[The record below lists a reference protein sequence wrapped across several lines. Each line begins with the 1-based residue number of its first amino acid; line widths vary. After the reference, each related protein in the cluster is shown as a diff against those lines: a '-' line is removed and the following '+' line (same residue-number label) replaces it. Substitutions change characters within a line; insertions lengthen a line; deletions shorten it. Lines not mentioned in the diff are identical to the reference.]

1 MQNVCPITD
10 KRINEQVSR
19 LNALVTVVLVVLFL
33 AFNFWQGLLFLV
45 IDFMIRGFVDSK
57 YSPICQF
64 NIWLSKQL
72 NLSVKMINAGPK
84 IFAAQVGLSLAT
96 ISLIAFAFNCGTA
109 CLVIAGMLGFFSFL
123 ESAFG
128 YCVACKLYPF
138 IRRNGSL

>member
-19 LNALVTVVLVVLFL
+19 LNAFVTLILVTLFIV
-33 AFNFWQGLLFLV
+33 FKFWPGLLFLV
-45 IDFMIRGFVDSK
+45 IDFLIRGFIDGK
-57 YSPICQF
+57 FSPISQF
-64 NIWLSKQL
+64 NIWLAKQL
-72 NLSVKMINAGPK
+72 NLSDKLINAGPK
-84 IFAAQVGLSLAT
+84 IFAAQVGLLLTT
-96 ISLIAFAFNCGTA
+96 ISLVAFAFNCGVI

-138 IRRNGSL
+138 IRRG